1 MAGDFSH
8 RNLRATLH
16 PDQDECLCVTDGELD
31 CSIEGEECKALPG
44 EVVDLPKGIPHGL
57 FNNSRKPV
65 TGISW
70 VEPTGTLFELF
81 KAIYSIGN
89 PNDVVQ
95 IAAEFNVEFL
105 SAQQASPNWM
115 V

>member
-1 MAGDFSH
+1 
-8 RNLRATLH
+8 
-16 PDQDECLCVTDGELD
+16 
-31 CSIEGEECKALPG
+31 
-44 EVVDLPKGIPHGL
+44 VVDLHKGIPHGL